1 MELCLISV
9 QSMAECLLALVLGGR
24 ELHAQG
30 ERASDQ
36 HQLSVS
42 DQARSITARN
52 AFVDCRRL
60 SYCSVGL
67 LFPTHVCALH
77 FKVYLCI
84 FPRKG
89 QNLHFSYSSCSML
102 KHIGKHTNHP
112 YILETIQSRVKMH
125 QARRS
130 MIKHNSNSENYTV
143 FETKIQYLLHQFTR
157 NYYRIEQETL
167 REAET
172 V

>member
-1 MELCLISV
+1 
-9 QSMAECLLALVLGGR
+9 
-24 ELHAQG
+24 
-30 ERASDQ
+30 
-36 HQLSVS
+36 
-42 DQARSITARN
+42 
-52 AFVDCRRL
+52 
-60 SYCSVGL
+60 
-67 LFPTHVCALH
+67 
-77 FKVYLCI
+77 
-84 FPRKG
+84 
-89 QNLHFSYSSCSML
+89 
-102 KHIGKHTNHP
+102 
-112 YILETIQSRVKMH
+112 MH